1 MTAIVATVIAGFVAL
16 GFAIGLAD
24 LYGLRR
30 STRGYVE
37 HGASLGAFAAHMLRL
52 GATVVTLVLIARTG
66 AAHFLAA
73 SGGFVAARF
82 GAVAHA
88 WWST

>member
-1 MTAIVATVIAGFVAL
+1 MTATVTLVIAGFVAL
-16 GFAIGLAD
+16 GFALGLAD

-30 STRGYVE
+30 STRDLVDR
-37 HGASLGAFAAHMLRL
+37 GASVGAFAAHLLRL
-52 GATVVTLVLIARTG
+52 GATVAALVVIARTG
-66 AAHFLAA
+66 AGHFLAA